1 MGIKTLGTVIGH
13 VSSATTLNAYTHI
26 VDAMW
31 HSTSDKSDQGTGV
44 ETYAPFSNR
53 KSYGIL
59 AKRCESSA
67 IHETAFIPGIRS
79 FSSCS
84 FKPVF
89 GAYGILTL
97 LEPGKA
103 LFIWHSSF
111 LYIDPVRGSYA
122 ESASPAPTRSWR
134 GISCGRSFTG
144 QRVKRNR
151 CKSVPAP
158 GRKFLYRQ
166 GSCVAVYVAALV

>member
-1 MGIKTLGTVIGH
+1 MGIKSLGTVIGH

-67 IHETAFIPGIRS
+67 IHETAFIPGI
-79 FSSCS
+79 SCNRD
-84 FKPVF
+84 FV
-89 GAYGILTL
+89 LQL
-97 LEPGKA
+97 ME
-103 LFIWHSSF
+103 HC
-111 LYIDPVRGSYA
+111 VRN
-122 ESASPAPTRSWR
+122 WLNL
-134 GISCGRSFTG
+134 IHM
-144 QRVKRNR
+144 
-151 CKSVPAP
+151 
-158 GRKFLYRQ
+158 L
-166 GSCVAVYVAALV
+166 AVVTDDLS

>member
-59 AKRCESSA
+59 AKAVRYTRPRLFPEFPVTE
-67 IHETAFIPGIRS
+67 I
-79 FSSCS
+79 SSCNLWNT
-84 FKPVF
+84 
-89 GAYGILTL
+89 A
-97 LEPGKA
+97 
-103 LFIWHSSF
+103 
-111 LYIDPVRGSYA
+111 
-122 ESASPAPTRSWR
+122 
-134 GISCGRSFTG
+134 
-144 QRVKRNR
+144 
-151 CKSVPAP
+151 
-158 GRKFLYRQ
+158 
-166 GSCVAVYVAALV
+166 